1 MLDSEGTGNDTQ
13 VMTKRKYSRSGRSL
27 VLFFLFPSLLIAEKE
42 TNATINKDTEALF
55 SEAVKREAAAFEKLA
70 AKVKPSVAVI
80 ESVDRLGRDGGRGT
94 GFVVSEDGV
103 VVTNFHVIGEHRAFR
118 VRFADGKTY
127 EPETILAVD
136 RERDLALVKIDV
148 GSKKLP
154 VLPLGDS
161 DDLKPGQGILAL
173 GNPLGY
179 GLSVSRGVV
188 AALRELEEGDGKTM
202 VQVAIP
208 IEPGSSGSPA
218 LDMSGRVVAVLAIK
232 SGGAMGFGV
241 PVNEV
246 KRLLASP
253 NPVPMMRWLTIGA
266 LDPGEWESVLGG
278 SWRQRAGII
287 TASGMG
293 KGFGGRMLCLSKDKP
308 PAPPYELEV
317 EVKLEEESGAAG
329 LVFHSDGG
337 EVHYGFYPTNGSLR
351 LTRFDGPT
359 VFNWTILQ
367 TIPSPAYQPGQWNR
381 LRASIGKDGKL
392 TCLVN
397 GQVVIDLTDKG
408 LASGQVGLC
417 KFRAPAAEFRRFRLG
432 KTIAE
437 ANIPPDLVKQA
448 ERLARPLAAAD
459 KLPTGSMDKLV
470 NLGKP
475 ASDILLQ
482 RANALEKESVRLRR
496 LARDV
501 RERLVIEELAAA
513 LRHED
518 EKNVDLFRAAL
529 LVARLDNEDV
539 DTELY
544 LRRLQRIAAKVSSA
558 TSDEADGETKLR
570 TLAKHLFEDLGFH
583 GSTLDY
589 YHRSNSYVNEVMDD
603 REGLPITLSIVF
615 IELAERLDL
624 PVAGLGIP
632 GHFLAMYREPPPE
645 KQPDAKPKEILIDPF
660 GGQFV
665 TREQASE
672 LSGARLADADFVPAR
687 KRSIIMRVLR
697 NLLNIAEQERDAPAR
712 LRYLDALLAIDPN
725 EIYLRAMRAMVHY
738 GERRFDKALVDL
750 EFLIAKNPEGEETAP
765 LREIRDRLNAMK
777 EE

>member
-1 MLDSEGTGNDTQ
+1 MPTCKSSFPGPSS
-13 VMTKRKYSRSGRSL
+13 V
-27 VLFFLFPSLLIAEKE
+27 FLFLLSFLSTPGLSAAEAE
-42 TNATINKDTEALF
+42 ANATGEKDSAALF
-55 SEAVKREAAAFEKLA
+55 SEAEKREAAAFEKLA
-70 AKVKPSVAVI
+70 AKVKPAVAVI
-80 ESVDRLGRDGGRGT
+80 ESVDRVGRGGGRGT
-94 GFVVSEDGV
+94 GFVIQEDGV

-118 VRFADGKTY
+118 IRFADGKTY
-127 EPETILAVD
+127 APQTILAVD
-136 RERDLALVKIDV
+136 RARDLALVKIDV
-148 GSKKLP
+148 GSEKLP
-154 VLPLGDS
+154 TLPLGDS
-161 DDLKPGQGILAL
+161 DALKPGQGILAL

-179 GLSVSRGVV
+179 AHSVSRGVV

-218 LDMSGRVVAVLAIK
+218 LDLSGKVVAVLAIK
-232 SGGAMGFGV
+232 SGGAMGFGI

-246 KRLLASP
+246 KRLLANP
-253 NPVPMMRWLTIGA
+253 NPVPMKRWLTIGA
-266 LDPGEWESVLGG
+266 LDDGEWESVLGG
-278 SWRQRAGII
+278 SWRQRAGVI

-293 KGFGGRMLCLSKDKP
+293 KGFGGRMLCLSKEKP

-367 TIPSPAYQPGQWNR
+367 TIPSPAYQPGEWNR
-381 LRASIGKDGKL
+381 LRASLGKDGRL
-392 TCLVN
+392 TCSVN

-417 KFRAPAAEFRRFRLG
+417 KFRAPAAEFRRFRFG
-432 KTIAE
+432 E
-437 ANIPPDLVKQA
+437 ALADEEISPKLVKQA
-448 ERLARPLAAAD
+448 ERLARPLAD
-459 KLPTGSMDKLV
+459 SEELPAPTIDKLV
-470 NLGKP
+470 ALGQP
-475 ASDILLQ
+475 ASHALLA
-482 RANALEKESVRLRR
+482 RANSLEKESARLRL

-501 RERLVIEELAAA
+501 RERLVIEELADA

-539 DTELY
+539 DPELY
-544 LRRLQRIAAKVSSA
+544 LRRLQRIAAKVSSS
-558 TSDEADGETKLR
+558 TPDEADGETKLR

-624 PVAGLGIP
+624 PVTGLGIP

-645 KQPDAKPKEILIDPF
+645 KQPDAEPKEILIDPF

-665 TREQASE
+665 TREQAAE
-672 LSGARLADADFVPAR
+672 LSGARLSDADFAPAA

-697 NLLNIAEQERDAPAR
+697 NLLNVAEQERDAPAR
-712 LRYLDALLAIDPN
+712 LRYLDALLAIDPD
-725 EIYLRAMRAMVHY
+725 EVHLRAMRATVHY
-738 GERRFDKALVDL
+738 AERRFDQALLDL
-750 EFLIAKNPEGEETAP
+750 EFLIAQNPEGEETAP
-765 LREIRDRLNAMK
+765 LREIRDRLKAMK